1 MIFIQEE
8 RESMNKIIKLIAI
21 ILALTILLLP
31 VLGEINGGS
40 SNDKNMG
47 AGRNVLDRNNTGMM
61 YPGNNDKGSMYE
73 RAREMYDNGS
83 RMRENEGMMGM
94 GFMHR
99 GNNSYGSYVTFSVD
113 NTTGNVLNFG
123 IAGIAIFDSINI
135 QGFDFKDSATN
146 GAQTTISNKDGSI
159 VIRIYDNP
167 AAVIDIKTNTNS
179 SLIFN
184 LATGVSATKQD
195 NIIKII
201 AGNITAFI
209 VSEKATS
216 INIAGSQVS
225 INSDMGDTVFRA
237 SPVNMPHDNMEERFM
252 GEVMTRRAGAEVSVG
267 ESDKSS
273 IVSYS
278 DMNVTVQSIDSNHMR
293 MMVDSSNHSG
303 KFVFMNLDNT
313 SLTWIEGQRINLY
326 LDNKTMREVMTE
338 QELYNAS
345 ESSFWLNVT
354 GKNRMQAMMYIANF
368 STHQVDI
375 VVAAPVTPTTVATT
389 AETTTTVETTTPAT
403 TPKTAGFEIALG
415 AVSTIAAAYMM
426 RRRV

>member
-1 MIFIQEE
+1 
-8 RESMNKIIKLIAI
+8 MNKIINLIAI

-31 VLGEINGGS
+31 VLGEMNGGN
-40 SNDKNMG
+40 SNEKSMG
-47 AGRNVLDRNNTGMM
+47 AGGNVLDRNNTGMM
-61 YPGNNDKGSMYE
+61 YPSNNDKGSMHE
-73 RAREMYDNGS
+73 KAREMYDNGS
-83 RMRENEGMMGM
+83 RMRDNEGMMGM

-99 GNNSYGSYVTFSVD
+99 GDNNYGNYVTFSVD

-123 IAGIAIFDSINI
+123 IAGIAVFDSINLL
-135 QGFDFKDSATN
+135 GFDFKDSTTN
-146 GAQTTISNKDGSI
+146 GAETLISNKDGSI
-159 VIRIYDNP
+159 VIQIHDNP
-167 AAVIDIKTNTNS
+167 AAVIEIKTNNNTN
-179 SLIFN
+179 LIFN
-184 LATGVSATKQD
+184 LAAGVSATKQD

-225 INSDMGDTVFRA
+225 INPDMGDTVFRA

-252 GEVMTRRAGAEVSVG
+252 GEMMTKRAGAEVSVG

-273 IVSYS
+273 IVNYS
-278 DMNVTVQSIDSNHMR
+278 EDMNVKVQSIDSNHMR

-313 SLTWIEGQRINLY
+313 SLTWIEGQKISLY
-326 LDNKTMREVMTE
+326 LDNKMMKEVMTE

-345 ESSFWLNVT
+345 ESSVWLDVT
-354 GKNRMQAMMYIANF
+354 GKNRMRAMMYIANF

-375 VVAAPVTPTTVATT
+375 VVAAPVTPTPTTVA
-389 AETTTTVETTTPAT
+389 TTVETTTPAT
-403 TPKTAGFEIALG
+403 TPKTPGFEIALG

>member
-1 MIFIQEE
+1 
-8 RESMNKIIKLIAI
+8 MNKIIKLIAI
-21 ILALTILLLP
+21 VLALTILLLP
-31 VLGEINGGS
+31 VLGEMNGGN
-40 SNDKNMG
+40 SNEKSMD
-47 AGRNVLDRNNTGMM
+47 AGRNDLDRNNTGMN
-61 YPGNNDKGSMYE
+61 YPGNNDKGSMHE
-73 RAREMYDNGS
+73 KAREMYDNGS
-83 RMRENEGMMGM
+83 RMRDNEGMMGM
-94 GFMHR
+94 EFMHR
-99 GNNSYGSYVTFSVD
+99 GNNNYGSYVTFSVD

-123 IAGIAIFDSINI
+123 IAGIAVFDSINI
-135 QGFDFKDSATN
+135 QGFDFKDSTTN
-146 GAQTTISNKDGSI
+146 GAETKISNKDGSL
-159 VIRIYDNP
+159 VIQIHDNP
-167 AAVIDIKTNTNS
+167 AAVIEIKTNTNTN
-179 SLIFN
+179 LIFN

-252 GEVMTRRAGAEVSVG
+252 GEVMTKRAGAEVSVG

-273 IVSYS
+273 IVNYS
-278 DMNVTVQSIDSNHMR
+278 DMNVTVQSIDRNHMR

-313 SLTWIEGQRINLY
+313 SLTWIEGQKISMY

-345 ESSFWLNVT
+345 ESSFWLNMI

-375 VVAAPVTPTTVATT
+375 VVAAPVTPTPTTVA
-389 AETTTTVETTTPAT
+389 TTVETTTPAT
-403 TPKTAGFEIALG
+403 TPKTSGFEIALG